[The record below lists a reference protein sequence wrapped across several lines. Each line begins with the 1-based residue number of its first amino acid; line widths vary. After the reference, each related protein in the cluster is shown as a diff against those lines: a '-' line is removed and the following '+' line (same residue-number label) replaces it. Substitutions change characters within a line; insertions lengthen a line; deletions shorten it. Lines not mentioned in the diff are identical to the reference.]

1 MLRSDF
7 YYDLPEQLIAQ
18 HPCDKRDHSRLMYL
32 NKTNGDIFHYHFYDI
47 IDLLNPGDC
56 LILNDSRVIP
66 ARLYGNREDTGTQ
79 VELSLIHILENYE
92 IGMRA
97 YAAIIDFDTMY
108 NNRKPEKQ
116 FKPLPRFP
124 AVTRD
129 IAFLCDDSIPVLTL
143 QRAISSAAGD
153 HLESI
158 SLFDVYKGKQIPNG
172 KKSVAYN
179 MVLRSKDSTLTDTDA
194 DAIMKRIIKA
204 LTALGAELRS

>member
-79 VELSLIHILENYE
+79 VELLLLNQKSKDIWEEMCI
-92 IGMRA
+92 R
-97 YAAIIDFDTMY
+97 DSDQPKT
-108 NNRKPEKQ
+108 
-116 FKPLPRFP
+116 FP
-124 AVTRD
+124 A
-129 IAFLCDDSIPVLTL
+129 L
-143 QRAISSAAGD
+143 
-153 HLESI
+153 
-158 SLFDVYKGKQIPNG
+158 
-172 KKSVAYN
+172 
-179 MVLRSKDSTLTDTDA
+179 
-194 DAIMKRIIKA
+194 
-204 LTALGAELRS
+204 

>member
-1 MLRSDF
+1 
-7 YYDLPEQLIAQ
+7 
-18 HPCDKRDHSRLMYL
+18 
-32 NKTNGDIFHYHFYDI
+32 
-47 IDLLNPGDC
+47 
-56 LILNDSRVIP
+56 
-66 ARLYGNREDTGTQ
+66 
-79 VELSLIHILENYE
+79 
-92 IGMRA
+92 MRA

-116 FKPLPRFP
+116 YKPLPRFP

-153 HLESI
+153 RLESI
-158 SLFDVYKGKQIPNG
+158 SLFDVYKGKQIPEG

>member
-1 MLRSDF
+1 MYGQDVD
-7 YYDLPEQLIAQ
+7 YYSIKGIVEQLLDNA
-18 HPCDKRDHSRLMYL
+18 DVYD
-32 NKTNGDIFHYHFYDI
+32 YDI
-47 IDLLNPGDC
+47 KAISDNTSFHPGRC
-56 LILNDSRVIP
+56 
-66 ARLYGNREDTGTQ
+66 A
-79 VELSLIHILENYE
+79 ELSINGQYLGIIGELHPQVLENYE

-116 FKPLPRFP
+116 YKPLPRFP

-153 HLESI
+153 RLESI
-158 SLFDVYKGKQIPNG
+158 SLFDVYKGKQIPEG